1 MDSKTSI
8 NYSAVPEMVAYK
20 KALRGSSDH
29 IIATRKIEIIPSS
42 GGGDYGDGFNNDL
55 TAYLQDP
62 SEGSFLHP
70 SSVYATCDIQTLDS
84 AGAAVSSA
92 IFESSANSVISR
104 VQVRGLKS
112 RVQLV
117 DCQNFNVWSSMI
129 DKLQH
134 PLAYKGE
141 GEFGRGQGYKL
152 NDGYEATVVGSPNAQ
167 QEVYNLNYGGGSRN
181 ALLKTELGAGTR
193 RFKIDLS
200 KVPMFNKVPGQKD
213 ELLLPLG
220 TTGGFEMNIRFASA
234 LEAFVGWKVDNDNTA
249 IPATAVK
256 YKVTNFR
263 VHATVSY
270 MSQNFMKMFKQSIMT
285 GNMSIPFMSYVGL
298 QHNPKSTNET
308 VRIGSALEHLN
319 SVFITHRFTSDIAS
333 GAKYSHSHFGNAEI
347 TEAQAI
353 SGGVSIPSQP
363 LVATTGAAGS
373 VKTTGAAETE
383 LSLAMKNIGLE
394 YKPGCYTVEQKDT
407 TLATSAAGA
416 TTKPLLSGVGGWN
429 GASIVALPASTGS
442 DPFSS
447 VYNRSSSGVSSS
459 RKADLN
465 LNLKYAS
472 DPSAYTANFF
482 LVHANVMTILMN
494 GSIIPE
500 QLIF

>member
-1 MDSKTSI
+1 MDSKTAV

-20 KALRGSSDH
+20 KALSGSADH
-29 IIATRKIEIIPSS
+29 IISTRKIEIIPSS

-55 TAYLQDP
+55 TVYIQDP

-70 SSVYATCDIQTLDS
+70 SSVYATCDIQTLNS

-92 IFESSANSVISR
+92 IFESSANDIIQR

-117 DCQNFNVWSSMI
+117 DAQNYNVWSSMI
-129 DKLQH
+129 DKIKY

-141 GEFGRGQGYKL
+141 GEFGRGMGRKI
-152 NDGYEATVVGSPNAQ
+152 DSISDTAAA
-167 QEVYNLNYGGGSRN
+167 VYNLNYGGASRN
-181 ALLKTELGAGTR
+181 TTIKDELGAGSR

-200 KVPMFNKVPGQKD
+200 KVPLFNKVPGQKQ

-220 TTGGFEMNIRFASA
+220 VTGGFEMNLRFAPTA
-234 LEAFVGWKVDNDNTA
+234 EAFAGWETNNTDGS

-263 VHATVSY
+263 LHATVSY
-270 MSQNFMKMFKQSIMT
+270 MSQNFMTMFKQSIAA
-285 GNMSIPFMSYVGL
+285 GQMSIPFMSYIGL

-319 SVFITHRFTSDIAS
+319 SIFVTHRNTGDVSS
-333 GAKYSHSHFGNAEI
+333 VQKYSHSHFGNAEV
-347 TEAQAI
+347 TELQAI

-363 LVATTGAAGS
+363 LVCTTGAAGAVNTS
-373 VKTTGAAETE
+373 GAAEEE
-383 LSLAMKNIGLE
+383 LMLALKNIGLD
-394 YKPGCYTVEQKDT
+394 YKPGCYTEGQKDL
-407 TLATSAAGA
+407 TLATSNVG
-416 TTKPLLSGVGGWN
+416 TTSKPLLSDVGGWN
-429 GASIVALPASTGS
+429 GASILGLPASSGS

-447 VYNRSSSGVSSS
+447 VYNRSSSGVSTS

-482 LVHANVMTILMN
+482 LVHANVMTVLPN
-494 GSIIPE
+494 GQIIPE